1 MKRKIIMI
9 PAIVFAVLIALFIAK
24 NMIIKTSVTTGVR
37 AMTGLKLNIRSMNVG
52 VFKSLIGINELQLH
66 NPQEFED
73 KLMVDL
79 PEIYVDY
86 NLGAIMG
93 GKVHLEEVRLHL
105 KEFIVVK
112 NEAGEL
118 NLDSLRVVKEA
129 EDVEDPKKSDTE
141 KEKTEMPD
149 IQVDLLELKIDKVIY
164 KDYSKGSSPKV
175 KEYNVKIDE
184 QYEDISDPKSF
195 MRLIVI
201 KALKN
206 TTIAKL
212 TSFNVDNLKKGLTG
226 TVKKTAERAQ
236 EATGKALEVGK
247 NASENAR
254 KTAGKTV
261 EKATDA
267 GKNASEKIQE
277 SARESVEKATDSIK
291 KLLPFGN
298 KEKK

>member
-1 MKRKIIMI
+1 MKRKIIII
-9 PAIVFAVLIALFIAK
+9 PAIVFAVLIALFIGK

-37 AMTGLKLNIRSMNVG
+37 AVTGLKLSIRSMNVG

-66 NPQEFED
+66 NPQGFED

-93 GKVHLEEVRLHL
+93 GKAHLEEVRLHL

-129 EDVEDPKKSDTE
+129 EEVEEPKKSDTG

-149 IQVDLLELKIDKVIY
+149 IQIDLLELKIDKVIY
-164 KDYSKGSSPKV
+164 KDYSKGTSPKV
-175 KEYNVKIDE
+175 KEYNVNIDE
-184 QYEDISDPKSF
+184 RYVDITDPQSLG
-195 MRLIVI
+195 RLIIV

-206 TTIAKL
+206 TTIARL
-212 TSFNVDNLKKGLTG
+212 ANFDIGMLQKGLTE
-226 TVKKTAERAQ
+226 TVRKTTE
-236 EATGKALEVGK
+236 KALETQAKAV
-247 NASENAR
+247 E
-254 KTAGKTV
+254 AGKDLIEEKTTETTKEAI
-261 EKATDA
+261 EKAADT
-267 GKNASEKIQE
+267 
-277 SARESVEKATDSIK
+277 IK
-291 KLLPFGN
+291 KFLPFGN

>member
-1 MKRKIIMI
+1 MKKKIIII
-9 PAIVFAVLIALFIAK
+9 PAIVFTVLIALFIAK

-66 NPQEFED
+66 NPQGFED

-118 NLDSLRVVKEA
+118 NLDSLRVIKEA
-129 EDVEDPKKSDTE
+129 EEVEEPKKGDTE
-141 KEKTEMPD
+141 KKKTEMPD
-149 IQVDLLELKIDKVIY
+149 IQIDLLTLKIDKVIY
-164 KDYSKGSSPKV
+164 KNYSKGTPPKEKV
-175 KEYNVKIDE
+175 FNVNINE
-184 QYEDISDPKSF
+184 RYENITDPQSF
-195 MRLIVI
+195 VRLII
-201 KALKN
+201 FKALKN
-206 TTIAKL
+206 TTIASLTNFDLGKL
-212 TSFNVDNLKKGLTG
+212 QSGISE
-226 TVKKTAERAQ
+226 TVKKTTEMAH
-236 EATGKALEVGK
+236 EATGRVLEAGK
-247 NASENAR
+247 GASEKAR
-254 KTAGKTV
+254 ETAM
-261 EKATDA
+261 ESASKATDA
-267 GKNASEKIQE
+267 GKDASEKIQDA
-277 SARESVEKATDSIK
+277 ARESVEKASDAIK
-291 KLLPFGN
+291 KFLPFGN